1 MMTNWKSDG
10 AVPDA
15 PSSTG
20 RRLLFRELP
29 YLAVL
34 ALSIFGAAY
43 TSFSG
48 TPLRG
53 YWIALGPIIGLV
65 CILSQWRAAGN
76 QKGRLRLIWTQILH
90 WGAVLGAIELLSIAD
105 VSDMMSADASA
116 LSTLTILALGTF
128 TAGIHISSWHVA
140 LVGIVLALTVPGI
153 AWLEESALLMLLIA
167 IAVVGLI
174 APFVIRR
181 LHKNQDDS

>member
-1 MMTNWKSDG
+1 MTNWNADD
-10 AVPDA
+10 AVADAA
-15 PSSTG
+15 PSFG
-20 RRLLFRELP
+20 RRLIFRELP

-53 YWIALGPIIGLV
+53 YWIALGPIIGLM
-65 CILSQWRAAGN
+65 CILSQWRAAGDR
-76 QKGRLRLIWTQILH
+76 KGRLRLIWTQVLH
-90 WGAVLGAIELLSIAD
+90 WAAVLGAIELLSIAD
-105 VSDMMSADASA
+105 VSDMMSADATA

-128 TAGIHISSWHVA
+128 TAGIHIASWHVA

-153 AWLEESALLMLLIA
+153 AWLEESALLMLLGA
-167 IAVVGLI
+167 VAVVGLV
-174 APFVIRR
+174 APFVIHKMRR
-181 LHKNQDDS
+181 KQDL